1 MMLARDDQ
9 IAAAIVRQLNDGVEK
24 LDHDTAQRLAAARRT
39 ALVRAAAAPQPV
51 LAPAPA
57 AVSAIHAVGRR
68 FFNWRYALPLAAILL
83 CAGGMGYWHQRILAQ
98 PGRIAEIDT
107 GLLTDDL
114 PIGAYLD
121 KDFTAWLKRSQR

>member
-1 MMLARDDQ
+1 MHARDDQ
-9 IAAAIVRQLNDGVEK
+9 IAAAIVRQLNDGVET
-24 LDHDTAQRLAAARRT
+24 LDRGTAQRLAAARQT
-39 ALVRAAAAPQPV
+39 ALARTVAAPQPV
-51 LAPAPA
+51 LMPAPA
-57 AVSAIHAVGRR
+57 AVSTARAAGRR

-83 CAGGMGYWHQRILAQ
+83 CAGGIGYWHQRMLAQ
-98 PGRIAEIDT
+98 PGRIAEIDA

>member
-24 LDHDTAQRLAAARRT
+24 RDHDTAQRLAAARRT

-68 FFNWRYALPLAAILL
+68 FFNWRYALPLAAI
-83 CAGGMGYWHQRILAQ
+83 
-98 PGRIAEIDT
+98 
-107 GLLTDDL
+107 
-114 PIGAYLD
+114 
-121 KDFTAWLKRSQR
+121 